1 MAKKKNS
8 KNTTIPEEKKN
19 KQEEDFVRKIE
30 NKDTKDKKKK
40 NTIINILVILTIIS
54 CLGYFGGTILNGVN
68 LKDIVLALLLLL
80 FTVFFVSVS
89 VTNPSKKKGSNI
101 LALIVLIIYQA
112 FGCLVMFNIIKMP
125 TIKVMENLVDKSL
138 SSAVK
143 WTTDNKIDL
152 EQIYEYSD
160 VVSEYHVIYQNVKPG
175 TKLKN
180 VKKLILTIS
189 EGPNPSKEII
199 IPSMIGWE
207 SETVLKYIEDNHLTN
222 IKVEFVKS
230 TSKANTLI
238 EQSKSGNVRRNEEI
252 KFVFSYGEERD
263 FSEIKLSNLTNKSKY
278 EAMFYLAKNGIKYEF
293 VYDFSDSIKKDNVIS
308 QNVEAGTMISLTGE
322 NVVTVKVTIS
332 KGPKI
337 IVPDLKAM
345 SVEEVT
351 SWIIKN
357 KLKVEFKDAYD
368 ENIAENKI
376 ISASHNKGDAVS
388 EGTVITITIS
398 NGKLRM
404 PSFKSLSEFRE
415 WATKYNINYDEQH
428 EFSDSVAIGDVIRY
442 SYKKGDTIKNN
453 DTIIVTISDGKKISV
468 PSVIGLTTSAAGA
481 KLKSAGLNYNF
492 VYRYNSN
499 VEKGKVS
506 NQSISAGSTVSAGTT
521 VTVTISNG
529 KAPSNNG
536 NGGNSG
542 GTTPTPKP
550 SCENIL
556 FFIQNGNTGSQVL
569 SATRSA
575 NPKFNITAT
584 FVDSCSN
591 GDSVSGSVC
600 NASSYDDKELSTC
613 NKINLII
620 VK

>member
-8 KNTTIPEEKKN
+8 KNTIIPEEKKN
-19 KQEEDFVRKIE
+19 KQEEDFVKKIE
-30 NKDTKDKKKK
+30 NKKTKDKKEK

-101 LALIVLIIYQA
+101 LALIVLIIYQV

-138 SSAVK
+138 SSAIK

-160 VVSEYHVIYQNVKPG
+160 VVSEYHVIYQSIKPG

-180 VKKLILTIS
+180 VKKLVLTIS

-207 SETVLKYIEDNHLTN
+207 SEEVLKYIEENLLTN
-222 IKVEFVKS
+222 IKVEFVQS
-230 TSKANTLI
+230 SSKANTLI

-263 FSEIKLSNLTNKSKY
+263 FSEVKLSDLTNKSKY
-278 EAMFYLAKNGIKYEF
+278 AAMFYLAKNGIKYEL

-308 QNVEAGTMISLTGE
+308 QSVEPGTMISLNSE
-322 NVVTVKVTIS
+322 NAVVVKVTIS

-428 EFSDSVAIGDVIRY
+428 EFSDSVAIGKVIKY

-468 PSVIGLTTSAAGA
+468 PSVIGLTKSTAEA

-492 VYRYNSN
+492 VYRYNSS
-499 VEKGKVS
+499 VEQGKVS

-542 GTTPTPKP
+542 GTTPTPTP
-550 SCENIL
+550 SCENIY
-556 FFIQNGNTGSQVL
+556 FFIQGGNTGSQVL
-569 SATRSA
+569 SATKSA

-600 NASSYDDKELSTC
+600 NASSYDDNMLSTC

>member
-40 NTIINILVILTIIS
+40 NTIINILVILTIVS
-54 CLGYFGGTILNGVN
+54 CLGFFGGTILNGVN

-308 QNVEAGTMISLTGE
+308 QNVEPGTMISLTGE

-404 PSFKSLSEFRE
+404 PSLKSLSEFRE

-468 PSVIGLTTSAAGA
+468 PSVIGLTKSAAEA

-575 NPKFNITAT
+575 YPKFNITAT

>member
-40 NTIINILVILTIIS
+40 NAIINILVILTIIS

-337 IVPDLKAM
+337 IVPDLKTM

-468 PSVIGLTTSAAGA
+468 PSVIGLTKSAAGT

-600 NASSYDDKELSTC
+600 NASSYDAKELSTC

>member
-143 WTTDNKIDL
+143 WATDNKIDL

-293 VYDFSDSIKKDNVIS
+293 VYDFSDSIKKDNVIN
-308 QNVEAGTMISLTGE
+308 QNVEPGTMISLTGE

-468 PSVIGLTTSAAGA
+468 PSVIGLTKSAAGA

-600 NASSYDDKELSTC
+600 NASSYDAKELSTC

>member
-40 NTIINILVILTIIS
+40 NTIINILVILTIVS

-322 NVVTVKVTIS
+322 NVVMVKVTIS

-468 PSVIGLTTSAAGA
+468 PSVIGLTKSAAGT

-600 NASSYDDKELSTC
+600 NASSYDAKELSTC

>member
-40 NTIINILVILTIIS
+40 NTIINILVILTIVS
-54 CLGYFGGTILNGVN
+54 CLGFFGGTILNGVN

-152 EQIYEYSD
+152 EQTYEYSD

-308 QNVEAGTMISLTGE
+308 QNVEPGTMISLTGE

-337 IVPDLKAM
+337 IVPNLKAM

-404 PSFKSLSEFRE
+404 PSLKSLSEFRE

-468 PSVIGLTTSAAGA
+468 PSVIGLTKSAAEA

-506 NQSISAGSTVSAGTT
+506 NQSIRAGSTVSAGTT
-521 VTVTISNG
+521 VTITISNG

-575 NPKFNITAT
+575 YPKFNITAT

>member
-40 NTIINILVILTIIS
+40 NTIINILVILTIVS
-54 CLGYFGGTILNGVN
+54 CLGFFGGTILNGVN

-322 NVVTVKVTIS
+322 NVVMVKVTIS

-337 IVPDLKAM
+337 IVPDLKTM

-468 PSVIGLTTSAAGA
+468 PSVIGLTKSAAGT

>member
-19 KQEEDFVRKIE
+19 KQEADFVRKIE

-308 QNVEAGTMISLTGE
+308 QNIEPGTMISLTGE

-404 PSFKSLSEFRE
+404 PSLKSLSEFRE

-468 PSVIGLTTSAAGA
+468 PSVIGLTKSAAEA

-575 NPKFNITAT
+575 YPKFNITAT

>member
-40 NTIINILVILTIIS
+40 NIIINILVILTIVS

-337 IVPDLKAM
+337 IVPDLKTM

-468 PSVIGLTTSAAGA
+468 PSVIGLTKSAAGA

-600 NASSYDDKELSTC
+600 NASSYDAKELSTC

>member
-40 NTIINILVILTIIS
+40 NTIINILVILTIVS
-54 CLGYFGGTILNGVN
+54 CLGFFGGTILNGVN

-263 FSEIKLSNLTNKSKY
+263 FSEIKLSDLTNKSKY

-308 QNVEAGTMISLTGE
+308 QNVEPGTMISLTGE

-404 PSFKSLSEFRE
+404 PSLKSLSEFRE

-468 PSVIGLTTSAAGA
+468 PSVIGLTKSAAEA

-506 NQSISAGSTVSAGTT
+506 NQSISASSTVSAGTT
-521 VTVTISNG
+521 VTITISNG

-575 NPKFNITAT
+575 YPKFNITAT

-600 NASSYDDKELSTC
+600 NASSYDDKKLSTC

>member
-19 KQEEDFVRKIE
+19 KQEEDFVKKIE
-30 NKDTKDKKKK
+30 NKETKDKKEK

-89 VTNPSKKKGSNI
+89 VTNPSKKKSSNI
-101 LALIVLIIYQA
+101 LALIVLIIYQV

-207 SETVLKYIEDNHLTN
+207 SETVLNYIEDNHLTN

-263 FSEIKLSNLTNKSKY
+263 FSEVKLSALTNKSKY
-278 EAMFYLAKNGIKYEF
+278 AAMFYLAKNGIKYEL

-308 QNVEAGTMISLTGE
+308 QSVEPGTMISLNSE
-322 NVVTVKVTIS
+322 NAVVVKVTIS

-345 SVEEVT
+345 SVEKVT

-398 NGKLRM
+398 NGKLKM

-428 EFSDSVAIGDVIRY
+428 EFSDSVAIGEVIRY

-468 PSVIGLTTSAAGA
+468 PSVIGLTKSAAEA

-492 VYRYNSN
+492 VYRYNSS
-499 VEKGKVS
+499 VEQGKVS

-542 GTTPTPKP
+542 GTTPTPTP
-550 SCENIL
+550 SCENIY
-556 FFIQNGNTGSQVL
+556 FFIQGGNTGSQVL
-569 SATRSA
+569 SATKSA

-600 NASSYDDKELSTC
+600 NASSYDDKMLSTC

>member
-308 QNVEAGTMISLTGE
+308 QNVEPGTMISLTGE

-404 PSFKSLSEFRE
+404 PSLKSLSEFRE

-468 PSVIGLTTSAAGA
+468 PSVIGLTKSAAGA

-550 SCENIL
+550 SCENIR
-556 FFIQNGNTGSQVL
+556 FFIQDGNTGSQVL

-575 NPKFNITAT
+575 YPKFNITAT

-600 NASSYDDKELSTC
+600 NASSYDAKELSTC

>member
-40 NTIINILVILTIIS
+40 NTIINILVILTIVS
-54 CLGYFGGTILNGVN
+54 CLGFFGGTILNGVN

-308 QNVEAGTMISLTGE
+308 QNVEPGTMISLTGE

-404 PSFKSLSEFRE
+404 PSLKSLSEFRE

-468 PSVIGLTTSAAGA
+468 PSVIGLTKSAAEA

-506 NQSISAGSTVSAGTT
+506 NQSISASSTVSAGTT

-575 NPKFNITAT
+575 YPKFNITAT

-600 NASSYDDKELSTC
+600 NASSYDDKKLSTC

>member
-1 MAKKKNS
+1 LAKKKNS

-40 NTIINILVILTIIS
+40 NTIINILVILTIVS

-308 QNVEAGTMISLTGE
+308 QNVEPGTMISLTGE

-428 EFSDSVAIGDVIRY
+428 EFSDSVAIGDVIKY

-468 PSVIGLTTSAAGA
+468 PSVIGLTKSAAGA

-550 SCENIL
+550 SCENTL

-600 NASSYDDKELSTC
+600 NASSYDAKELSTC

>member
-40 NTIINILVILTIIS
+40 NTIINILVILTIVS

-308 QNVEAGTMISLTGE
+308 QNVEPGTMISLTGE

-428 EFSDSVAIGDVIRY
+428 EFSDSVAIGDVIKY

-468 PSVIGLTTSAAGA
+468 PSVIGLTKSAAGA

-550 SCENIL
+550 SCENTL

-600 NASSYDDKELSTC
+600 NASSYDAKELSTC

>member
-308 QNVEAGTMISLTGE
+308 QNVEPGTMISLTGE

-345 SVEEVT
+345 SVEDVT

-404 PSFKSLSEFRE
+404 PSLKSLSEFRE

-468 PSVIGLTTSAAGA
+468 PSVIGLTKSAAEA

-575 NPKFNITAT
+575 YPKFNITAT

>member
-54 CLGYFGGTILNGVN
+54 CLGFFGGTILNGVN

-337 IVPDLKAM
+337 IVPDLKTM
-345 SVEEVT
+345 SVEDVT

-388 EGTVITITIS
+388 EGTIITITIS

-468 PSVIGLTTSAAGA
+468 PSVIGLTKSAAGT

-550 SCENIL
+550 SCENTL

-575 NPKFNITAT
+575 NSKFNITAT

-600 NASSYDDKELSTC
+600 NASSYDAKELSTC

>member
-180 VKKLILTIS
+180 FKKLILTIS

-308 QNVEAGTMISLTGE
+308 QNIEAGTMISLTGE

-345 SVEEVT
+345 SVEDVT

-428 EFSDSVAIGDVIRY
+428 EFSDSVAIGDVIKY

-468 PSVIGLTTSAAGA
+468 PSVIGLTKSAAGT

-492 VYRYNSN
+492 VYRYNGN

-600 NASSYDDKELSTC
+600 NASSYDAKELSTC

>member
-263 FSEIKLSNLTNKSKY
+263 FSEIKLSDLTNKSKY

-308 QNVEAGTMISLTGE
+308 QNVEPGTMISLTGE

-404 PSFKSLSEFRE
+404 PSLKSLSEFRE

-468 PSVIGLTTSAAGA
+468 PSVIGLTKSAAEA

-506 NQSISAGSTVSAGTT
+506 NQSISASSTVSAGTT

-575 NPKFNITAT
+575 YPKFNITAT

>member
-40 NTIINILVILTIIS
+40 NTIINILVILTIVS
-54 CLGYFGGTILNGVN
+54 CLGFFGGTILNGVN

-308 QNVEAGTMISLTGE
+308 QNVEPGTMISLTGE

-345 SVEEVT
+345 SVEDVT

-404 PSFKSLSEFRE
+404 PSLKSLSEFRE

-468 PSVIGLTTSAAGA
+468 PSVIGLTKSAAEA

-506 NQSISAGSTVSAGTT
+506 NQSISGGSTVSAGTT

-550 SCENIL
+550 SCENSR

-569 SATRSA
+569 SATRFA

-600 NASSYDDKELSTC
+600 NASSYDAKELSTC

>member
-345 SVEEVT
+345 SVEDVT

-428 EFSDSVAIGDVIRY
+428 EFSDSVAIGDVIKY

-468 PSVIGLTTSAAGA
+468 PSVIGLTKSAAGT

-492 VYRYNSN
+492 VYRYNGN

-600 NASSYDDKELSTC
+600 NASSYDAKELSTC

>member
-428 EFSDSVAIGDVIRY
+428 EFSDSVAIGDVIKY

-468 PSVIGLTTSAAGA
+468 PSVIGLIKSAAGT

-600 NASSYDDKELSTC
+600 NASSYDAKELSTC

>member
-337 IVPDLKAM
+337 IVPDLKTM

-468 PSVIGLTTSAAGA
+468 PSVIGLTKSAAGT

-600 NASSYDDKELSTC
+600 NASSYDAKELSTC

>member
-54 CLGYFGGTILNGVN
+54 CLGYSAGTILNGVN

-308 QNVEAGTMISLTGE
+308 QNVEPGTMISLTGE

-404 PSFKSLSEFRE
+404 PSLKSLSEFRE

-468 PSVIGLTTSAAGA
+468 PSVIGLTKSAAEA

-575 NPKFNITAT
+575 YPKFNITAT

>member
-30 NKDTKDKKKK
+30 NKDTKDKKNK
-40 NTIINILVILTIIS
+40 NIIINILVILTIIS

-207 SETVLKYIEDNHLTN
+207 SETVLKYIEYNHLTN

-308 QNVEAGTMISLTGE
+308 QNVEPGTMISLTGE

-376 ISASHNKGDAVS
+376 ISASHNKGDAVC

-468 PSVIGLTTSAAGA
+468 PSVIGLTKSAAEA

-556 FFIQNGNTGSQVL
+556 FFIQGGNTGSQVL

-600 NASSYDDKELSTC
+600 NASSYDAKELSTC

>member
-308 QNVEAGTMISLTGE
+308 QNVEPGTMISLTGE

-404 PSFKSLSEFRE
+404 PSLKSLSEFRE

-468 PSVIGLTTSAAGA
+468 PSVIGLTKSAAGA

-575 NPKFNITAT
+575 YPKFNITAT

-600 NASSYDDKELSTC
+600 NASSYDDKKLSTC

>member
-40 NTIINILVILTIIS
+40 NTIINILVILTIVS
-54 CLGYFGGTILNGVN
+54 CLGFFGGTILNGVN

-308 QNVEAGTMISLTGE
+308 QNIEPGTMISLTGE

-345 SVEEVT
+345 SVEDVT

-404 PSFKSLSEFRE
+404 PSLKSLSEFRE

-468 PSVIGLTTSAAGA
+468 PSVIGLTKSAAEA

-506 NQSISAGSTVSAGTT
+506 NQSISGGSTVSAGTT

-536 NGGNSG
+536 NAGNSG

-550 SCENIL
+550 SCENIR
-556 FFIQNGNTGSQVL
+556 FFIQDGNTGSQVL

-600 NASSYDDKELSTC
+600 NASSYDDKKLSTC

>member
-308 QNVEAGTMISLTGE
+308 QNIEPGTMISLTGE

-404 PSFKSLSEFRE
+404 PSLKSLSEFRE

-468 PSVIGLTTSAAGA
+468 PSVIGLTKSAAEA

-521 VTVTISNG
+521 VTITISNG

-575 NPKFNITAT
+575 YPKFNITAT

>member
-54 CLGYFGGTILNGVN
+54 CLGYFGGTFLNGVN

-337 IVPDLKAM
+337 IVPDLKTM

-468 PSVIGLTTSAAGA
+468 PSVIGLTKSAAGT

>member
-308 QNVEAGTMISLTGE
+308 QNVEPGTMISLTGE

-404 PSFKSLSEFRE
+404 PSLKSLSEFRE

-468 PSVIGLTTSAAGA
+468 PSVIGLTKSAAEA

-575 NPKFNITAT
+575 YPKFNITAT

>member
-40 NTIINILVILTIIS
+40 NTIINILVILTIVS
-54 CLGYFGGTILNGVN
+54 CLGFFGGTILNGVN

-308 QNVEAGTMISLTGE
+308 QNVEPGTMISLTGE

-404 PSFKSLSEFRE
+404 PSLKSLSEFRE

-468 PSVIGLTTSAAGA
+468 PSVIGLTKSAAEA

-506 NQSISAGSTVSAGTT
+506 NQSISASSTVSAGTT
-521 VTVTISNG
+521 VTITISNG

-575 NPKFNITAT
+575 YPKFNITAT

-600 NASSYDDKELSTC
+600 NASSYDDKKLSTC

>member
-54 CLGYFGGTILNGVN
+54 CLGFFGGTILNGVN

-293 VYDFSDSIKKDNVIS
+293 VYDFSDSIKKYNVIS
-308 QNVEAGTMISLTGE
+308 QNVEPGTMISLTSE

-468 PSVIGLTTSAAGA
+468 PSVIGLTKSAAEA

-492 VYRYNSN
+492 VYRYNGN

-600 NASSYDDKELSTC
+600 NASSYDAKELSTC

>member
-40 NTIINILVILTIIS
+40 NTIINILVILTIVS
-54 CLGYFGGTILNGVN
+54 CLGFFGGTILNGVN

-308 QNVEAGTMISLTGE
+308 QNIEPGTMISLTGE

-404 PSFKSLSEFRE
+404 PSLKSLSEFRE

-468 PSVIGLTTSAAGA
+468 PSVIGLTKSAAEA

-575 NPKFNITAT
+575 YPKFNITAT

>member
-40 NTIINILVILTIIS
+40 NTIINILVILTIVS
-54 CLGYFGGTILNGVN
+54 CLGFFGGTILNGVN

-308 QNVEAGTMISLTGE
+308 QNVEPGTMISLTGE

-388 EGTVITITIS
+388 EGMVITITIS

-404 PSFKSLSEFRE
+404 PSLKSLSEFRE

-468 PSVIGLTTSAAGA
+468 PSVIGLTKSAAEA

-521 VTVTISNG
+521 VTITISNG

-575 NPKFNITAT
+575 YPKFNITAT

>member
-54 CLGYFGGTILNGVN
+54 CLGFFGGTILNGVN

-322 NVVTVKVTIS
+322 NVVMVKVTIS

-428 EFSDSVAIGDVIRY
+428 EFSDSVAIGDVIKY

-468 PSVIGLTTSAAGA
+468 PSVIGLTKSAAGT

-600 NASSYDDKELSTC
+600 NASSYDAKELSTC

>member
-308 QNVEAGTMISLTGE
+308 QNIEPGTMISLTGE

-404 PSFKSLSEFRE
+404 PSLKSLSEFRE

-468 PSVIGLTTSAAGA
+468 PSVIGLTKSAAEA

-550 SCENIL
+550 SCENIR
-556 FFIQNGNTGSQVL
+556 FFIQDGNTGSQVL

-575 NPKFNITAT
+575 YPKFNITAT

-600 NASSYDDKELSTC
+600 NASSYDDKKLSTC

>member
-40 NTIINILVILTIIS
+40 NTIINILVILTIVS
-54 CLGYFGGTILNGVN
+54 CLGFFGGTILNGVN

-322 NVVTVKVTIS
+322 NVVMVKVTIS

-468 PSVIGLTTSAAGA
+468 PSVIGLTKSAAEA

-529 KAPSNNG
+529 KVPSNNG

-600 NASSYDDKELSTC
+600 NASSYDAKELSTC

>member
-308 QNVEAGTMISLTGE
+308 QNVEPGTMISLTGE

-404 PSFKSLSEFRE
+404 PSLKSLSEFRE

-468 PSVIGLTTSAAGA
+468 PSVIGLTKSAAEA

-529 KAPSNNG
+529 KAPINNG

-550 SCENIL
+550 SCENIR
-556 FFIQNGNTGSQVL
+556 FFIQDGNTGSQVL

-575 NPKFNITAT
+575 YPKFNITAT

>member
-8 KNTTIPEEKKN
+8 KNTTISEEKKN

-308 QNVEAGTMISLTGE
+308 QNVEPGTMISLTGE

-468 PSVIGLTTSAAGA
+468 PSVIGLTKSAAGT

-550 SCENIL
+550 SCENTL

-600 NASSYDDKELSTC
+600 NASSYDAKELSTC

>member
-207 SETVLKYIEDNHLTN
+207 SKTVLKYIEDNHLTN

-308 QNVEAGTMISLTGE
+308 QNVEPGTMISLTGE

-404 PSFKSLSEFRE
+404 PSLKSLSEFRE

-468 PSVIGLTTSAAGA
+468 PSVIGLTKSAAEA

-521 VTVTISNG
+521 VTITISNG

-575 NPKFNITAT
+575 YPKFNITAT